1 MPKVDLLT
9 YIIPTYNESTNIA
22 ALYEK
27 LVENQIKGT
36 DWEAL
41 FVDDGSND
49 KSADL
54 ISALAKKDS
63 RVKLL
68 SFSKNFGQQ
77 IAIKAGLD
85 HANGDAVIILDADLQ
100 DPPEV
105 FNDLYKAFKKG
116 FDVVH
121 ARRISRKGENIFKK
135 LTSFVFY
142 RFFNLLSGISIPNGV
157 GDFRLMSKEVVS
169 VLKNCNERDLF
180 YRGLVPW
187 VGFKQT
193 IITFH
198 RAKRLSGKTKFSFF
212 KMAKLAIDS
221 IISFSAIPLRIS
233 IFLGILSSI
242 FTFFYTF
249 YIIYAYFLN
258 QTVPGYASIMVA
270 ILLLGSLNLL
280 CLGLIGEYLR
290 RIYTYQ
296 KQRPHYIIRQQIN
309 I

>member
-27 LVENQIKGT
+27 LVEHQIKGT

-221 IISFSAIPLRIS
+221 IISFSDITSSAFLCITLESCASSTINIFIS
-233 IFLGILSSI
+233 LHNFFDSS
-242 FTFFYTF
+242 
-249 YIIYAYFLN
+249 
-258 QTVPGYASIMVA
+258 
-270 ILLLGSLNLL
+270 LLL
-280 CLGLIGEYLR
+280 
-290 RIYTYQ
+290 
-296 KQRPHYIIRQQIN
+296 
-309 I
+309 